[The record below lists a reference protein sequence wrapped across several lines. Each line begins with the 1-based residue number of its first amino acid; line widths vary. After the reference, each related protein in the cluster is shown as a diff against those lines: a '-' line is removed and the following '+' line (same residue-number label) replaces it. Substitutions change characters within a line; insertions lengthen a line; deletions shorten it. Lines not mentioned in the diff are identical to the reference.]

1 VHPLAR
7 ATAFDDA
14 CASQIG
20 QMAADL
26 GLRLGEDL
34 DQGADAEFFVAHE
47 VEQAQAGE
55 IAEGLKE
62 EFLVEVVLFGW
73 HGLYIRLDEYV
84 SKE

>member
-1 VHPLAR
+1 
-7 ATAFDDA
+7 
-14 CASQIG
+14 
-20 QMAADL
+20 MAADL

-84 SKE
+84 SKG